1 MWNVKFP
8 AGYFR
13 IKWKHDQDG
22 REKISKQWVFEKPY
36 MKGYSIIALELLKT
50 NPPLKWE
57 TLTDKEVK
65 DLIIAIQLQAVRDAI
80 SDADPFVRQD
90 ARRYLEKKEYEL
102 WVNIDLLEAYYKKLE
117 KEMKKVIE
125 YLNRYQRDAAEEKNI
140 LEIYNE
146 TIQRDEERIA
156 VLRNKLILPSVAST
170 GMPKSGNV
178 TDRVGDI
185 EAQIDEI
192 SREMLTERTKLLQK
206 LSAIRSR
213 MAAVIKQI
221 EKITDD
227 KLKAL
232 LISRYVKGM
241 TWVQI
246 SEEMGYSEAYCKR
259 EMHLKALDEFYVN
272 NKHLFL
278 KKE

>member
-1 MWNVKFP
+1 MSGNTWSTAP
-8 AGYFR
+8 DDT
-13 IKWKHDQDG
+13 I
-22 REKISKQWVFEKPY
+22 
-36 MKGYSIIALELLKT
+36 
-50 NPPLKWE
+50 
-57 TLTDKEVK
+57 K
-65 DLIIAIQLQAVRDAI
+65 DLIKEIQIQAINDAIGSRDAK
-80 SDADPFVRQD
+80 ARQD
-90 ARRYLEKKEYEL
+90 AWKYIEKREYEQ
-102 WVNIDLLEAYYKKLE
+102 WVDIDLYEIFYKKLE

-125 YLNRYQRDAAEEKNI
+125 YLNRYQRDVAEEKNI

-246 SEEMGYSEAYCKR
+246 SEEMGYSEVYCKR